1 LTKTI
6 SERLRAGS
14 YAAESEAPGADG
26 LMRLAADEIERLMRY
41 VEALEF
47 VADSHG
53 LQAAQAMVRA
63 TDEPDATP
71 PAASPETLP

>member
-1 LTKTI
+1 MTKTLC
-6 SERLRAGS
+6 ERLRAGS
-14 YAAESEAPGADG
+14 YAADSEAPSTDG
-26 LMRLAADEIERLMRY
+26 LMRLAADEIERLQRY

-63 TDEPDATP
+63 ADEPTA
-71 PAASPETLP
+71 